1 MLIDTTQDAS
11 SAFVLAS
18 HVQLA
23 HCVAVALAISEVPFR
38 AHSASSRSSS

>member
-11 SAFVLAS
+11 SVFDLAS

-23 HCVAVALAISEVPFR
+23 HCVAVALAI
-38 AHSASSRSSS
+38 

>member
-11 SAFVLAS
+11 SAFDLAS

-23 HCVAVALAISEVPFR
+23 HCVAVASEVPWPPFR
-38 AHSASSRSSS
+38 GNQRLKERPN